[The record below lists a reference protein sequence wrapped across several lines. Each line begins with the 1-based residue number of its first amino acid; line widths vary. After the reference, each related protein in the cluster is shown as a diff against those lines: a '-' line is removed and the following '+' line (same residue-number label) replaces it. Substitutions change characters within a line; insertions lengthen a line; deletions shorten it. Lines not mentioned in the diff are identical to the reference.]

1 MILSLFYSTKPWF
14 TKTSIQNNCTDQ
26 LANRN
31 NINLIYPLTSY
42 NSTHSQPDDITSS
55 NRPESRLSSWWCKHR
70 AYSDH
75 TSWERFVIQFLCDC
89 DRALGRGLFSV
100 CDHFIHG
107 RRTCRIVGG
116 AVWRMRLTGRLLR
129 FDWSRVTKRCFLFL
143 FFCLFFYFNIFLAVY
158 LTILLFLLSFFWN
171 GVFIF
176 LYLQLNLH
184 FLFPGSEWED
194 VLVSARAFTQRWPR
208 PLWNLQSQQLHQLT
222 HDLVY
227 IAVDTQVGVFV
238 LQKPSNLSII
248 MF

>member
-1 MILSLFYSTKPWF
+1 MTSLPLPGLSPGFPHEDVDTGHTVST
-14 TKTSIQNNCTDQ
+14 
-26 LANRN
+26 L
-31 NINLIYPLTSY
+31 
-42 NSTHSQPDDITSS
+42 
-55 NRPESRLSSWWCKHR
+55 PERS
-70 AYSDH
+70 
-75 TSWERFVIQFLCDC
+75 VIQFLCDC
-89 DRALGRGLFSV
+89 DTALGRGLFGA
-100 CDHFIHG
+100 CDHFIYG

-116 AVWRMRLTGRLLR
+116 AVWRMRLTGWLLR
-129 FDWSRVTKRCFLFL
+129 FDWSRVTRRCFLF
-143 FFCLFFYFNIFLAVY
+143 LFFYFNIFLAVS

-194 VLVSARAFTQRWPR
+194 VLVSTWAFTHRWPR

-238 LQKPSNLSII
+238 LQKPSSTVK
-248 MF
+248 